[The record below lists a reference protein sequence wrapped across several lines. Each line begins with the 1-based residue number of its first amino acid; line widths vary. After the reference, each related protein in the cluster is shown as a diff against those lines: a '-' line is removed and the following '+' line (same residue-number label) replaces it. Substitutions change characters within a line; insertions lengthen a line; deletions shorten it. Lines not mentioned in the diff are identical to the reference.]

1 MRLKTVGSEA
11 SRQWPVGSWQ
21 SAVGSRRSAVGS
33 RRSAVGSE
41 DWGESAVGS
50 EDVFDISICRLM
62 ALIDCLLAYRRLLS
76 SADCRLFSIDIF
88 ANTRIFTLLT
98 RLFS

>member
-1 MRLKTVGSEA
+1 MK
-11 SRQWPVGSWQ
+11 PVGSGQLAVGSRQ
-21 SAVGSRRSAVGS
+21 SAVGGRRSAIKS
-33 RRSAVGSE
+33 
-41 DWGESAVGS
+41 VGS
-50 EDVFDISICRLM
+50 EDVFDIAICRLM

>member
-1 MRLKTVGSEA
+1 MK
-11 SRQWPVGSWQ
+11 PVGSGQLAVGSRQ
-21 SAVGSRRSAVGS
+21 SAVGGRRSAVGS

-50 EDVFDISICRLM
+50 EDVFDIAICRLM